1 MCVYFFLLGGVNSTS
16 FHFSLCVCR
25 QEQKDTL
32 QELKDRMDSVQRDR
46 ERDAEELR
54 VRTTELRKS
63 MENEERLKKE
73 LEVRHQTH
81 THTHKDKCCHIILM
95 CMWASLWSCIRRS
108 IVNAP

>member
-1 MCVYFFLLGGVNSTS
+1 MCV
-16 FHFSLCVCR
+16 C

-63 MENEERLKKE
+63 MEREERMKKKV
-73 LEVRHQTH
+73 EVRHHTH
-81 THTHKDKCCHIILM
+81 THTHAQKIKCYHIVNVHII
-95 CMWASLWSCIRRS
+95 CSKVYT
-108 IVNAP
+108 IVCVCRWLYRE